1 MNVPKREFWN
11 NADPERLPDAW
22 QLTKVKG
29 EQTLTAVCQ
38 VWAVELG
45 WDLRLFID
53 GDLVKSQVCRSGGE
67 MVDRAEFWRAA
78 FEVKGWA

>member
-1 MNVPKREFWN
+1 V
-11 NADPERLPDAW
+11 D
-22 QLTKVKG
+22 G

-45 WDLRLFID
+45 WALRVFLD
-53 GDLVKSQVCRSGGE
+53 GALVQSHVCRPGGE
-67 MVDRAEFWRAA
+67 MVDRAEFRRAA